1 MVKFNFSRADLS
13 IRESEDLPS
22 QISIVKTGENEPT
35 ISFQVFVYPVE
46 GDPDETG
53 KIELAIYSFN
63 HCVDHTLTMITMLC
77 ALPVLSRAGPM
88 QVPILVTNSIIDSVD
103 VLQLIV
109 YLSNFSNTG
118 IIVQHDMWSILI

>member
-1 MVKFNFSRADLS
+1 MVKFNFSTADLS

-53 KIELAIYSFN
+53 KIELAIYS
-63 HCVDHTLTMITMLC
+63 LKIQSLC
-77 ALPVLSRAGPM
+77 
-88 QVPILVTNSIIDSVD
+88 
-103 VLQLIV
+103 
-109 YLSNFSNTG
+109 
-118 IIVQHDMWSILI
+118 